1 MSVPPFVLCALHTG
15 YTRQNETFRFQNLQK
30 KTRSC
35 AFRLIVFTSVK
46 QSEIADIRLI
56 LTSKDPAFYTPC
68 R

>member
-15 YTRQNETFRFQNLQK
+15 YTRQNETFRFQNLHK
-30 KTRSC
+30 KTRSY

>member
-1 MSVPPFVLCALHTG
+1 
-15 YTRQNETFRFQNLQK
+15 
-30 KTRSC
+30 
-35 AFRLIVFTSVK
+35 VK